1 MSNSIFLDTSF
12 VLALMNERDQYHAMA
27 ENLSYKF
34 ENSPLITTDAVLFE
48 IGNALARDF
57 RKEAIA
63 VIRMLR
69 SSNRVQVI
77 EVGSRLFEKGL
88 EFYEKY
94 DDKKWSLVDC
104 ISFVVLNENEVTE
117 ALTFDR
123 DFGQAGFVVVSG

>member
-1 MSNSIFLDTSF
+1 M
-12 VLALMNERDQYHAMA
+12 
-27 ENLSYKF
+27 
-34 ENSPLITTDAVLFE
+34 
-48 IGNALARDF
+48 
-57 RKEAIA
+57 
-63 VIRMLR
+63 
-69 SSNRVQVI
+69 I

-104 ISFVVLNENEVTE
+104 ISFVVLSENEVTE